1 MSEMNDHPAA
11 PNEKVEGVL
20 RRWGAQEAA
29 RTTDVP
35 PAPAGPMRQVGT
47 MPAALR
53 WAPLA
58 AAAVLLLA
66 AGWLF
71 TASRR
76 GPEPAGPAG
85 PAALIEEV
93 PMPTISTRPTSAPA
107 QEDLDRLNEEKQA
120 LQQKLAQAATAVQRA
135 KKAEAALTKLQ
146 SDLAAEREKQKQ
158 DVQAL
163 TARGKAREKKNQEL
177 LTKLTAA
184 EKRLAALDKERQA
197 LQAAAAELPK
207 AKIRLSALQTQ
218 LASATEEARQARKLQ
233 AAAVAAAAEAKRGVD
248 LWKARRAELDLAL
261 QQVYLGAIAPG
272 TEGLAARKAALSA
285 RRMLG
290 RVAEVLSDVRSD
302 STRRLI
308 GRLEVVLVRLGL
320 LDAKRPGAREAFGKL
335 LAGGKLPK
343 QIDEAL
349 HAGDESQRVR
359 AWLLEAKLILMGAGD
374 VG

>member
-29 RTTDVP
+29 LTTDVA
-35 PAPAGPMRQVGT
+35 PAPAGPMRQAGA

-158 DVQAL
+158 AVQTL
-163 TARGKAREKKNQEL
+163 SAREKKNQEL

-272 TEGLAARKAALSA
+272 TEGLAARKAALNA

-320 LDAKRPGAREAFGKL
+320 LNTKRPGAREAFGKL